1 MFFFQMRG
9 LADWALARNDW
20 AFVKMLYRHWSPG
33 WTPDPS
39 DLRAVLDSFEC
50 PGVAAAALQ
59 YYRTAFNT
67 KAPRQAEGAALFA
80 KTVTAPTLG
89 LCGETDGCISAD
101 IFERCMV
108 PSLFPGGLTVKRIAG
123 AGHFLQL
130 EKPDAVNAAVIDF
143 LNGLPPSAAS

>member
-1 MFFFQMRG
+1 MRG
-9 LADWALARNDW
+9 LSDWALARNDW

-33 WTPDPS
+33 WTADPD
-39 DLRAVLDSFEC
+39 DLRAVLDSFAR
-50 PGVAAAALQ
+50 PSVAAAALQ

-67 KAPRQAEGAALFA
+67 KAPRQTEGAALFA
-80 KTVTAPTLG
+80 RTINAPTLG

-101 IFERCMV
+101 IFARCME

-130 EKPDAVNAAVIDF
+130 EKPDEVNAAV
-143 LNGLPPSAAS
+143 LAHLKGLSASVIS